1 MADFAKGVSIKEKT
15 FDNGGSIT
23 NISINLEHFMENP
36 INDDKYINLQIK
48 RGKESGKLYAANNE
62 YYQKNANNEQ
72 KTDKNLAE
80 NEEEIV
86 KFDDNFDEEC
96 PF

>member
-1 MADFAKGVSIKEKT
+1 MADFAKGVRVREKT
-15 FDNGGSIT
+15 FDNGGT
-23 NISINLEHFMENP
+23 VINLSIDLTELMDNP
-36 INDDKYINLQIK
+36 VNQERYINLK
-48 RGKESGKLYAANNE
+48 LLRGKESGKLYAVNDE
-62 YYQKNANNEQ
+62 FYQKNANNEQ
-72 KTDKNLAE
+72 KTDKKSTE